1 MTNSL
6 QKSIK
11 RLSIAILVIGGLTLA
26 YTYFQ
31 MISQFWLKN
40 FINPVVWNPEIRGW
54 QIFIFAG
61 RFVGVTLLY
70 VMCCIFIVRI
80 NRGLAC
86 GEIFPR
92 SNIAL
97 IRWTALVTVLL
108 TFVRSNYQHSHS
120 PHRPALRR
128 TLQDGLPGRQR
139 QQSGHMITVN
149 LDKILWER
157 HMKLSELSEKIGI
170 SMTNL
175 SLLKTGKGRA
185 IRFTTLN
192 KLCKVLDCLPGDI
205 LDYQPDPE
213 GVALDEDIYAE

>member
-1 MTNSL
+1 MNFVKLVLSLSFESANEKQRYMTNSL

-31 MISQFWLKN
+31 MIAQFWLKS

-108 TFVRSNYQHSHS
+108 TFVRSNYQAAVHGES
-120 PHRPALRR
+120 ALMVDSNVI
-128 TLQDGLPGRQR
+128 LIPLIVLLFAGLYKMAYLAAKD
-139 QQSGHMITVN
+139 SN
-149 LDKILWER
+149 L
-157 HMKLSELSEKIGI
+157 
-170 SMTNL
+170 
-175 SLLKTGKGRA
+175 A
-185 IRFTTLN
+185 I
-192 KLCKVLDCLPGDI
+192 
-205 LDYQPDPE
+205 
-213 GVALDEDIYAE
+213 